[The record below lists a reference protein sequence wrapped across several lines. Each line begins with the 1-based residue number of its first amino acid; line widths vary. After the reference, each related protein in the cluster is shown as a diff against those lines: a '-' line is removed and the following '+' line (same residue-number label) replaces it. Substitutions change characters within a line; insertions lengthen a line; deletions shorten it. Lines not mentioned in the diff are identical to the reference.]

1 VAQLS
6 VAKEG
11 INGLDN
17 GLISSVVD
25 VKMKDM
31 AGRLGRVLI
40 SVDVSPS
47 EGVDLLFSLN
57 NKKKIAVAVEGSPQ
71 YLPLQG
77 ISVLELVN
85 HDESKPMSK
94 RCAS

>member
-47 EGVDLLFSLN
+47 EGVDRLFWVSDQP
-57 NKKKIAVAVEGSPQ
+57 KVAVAMKGSPQ

>member
-1 VAQLS
+1 MAQLS

-47 EGVDLLFSLN
+47 EGVDRLFWVADQP
-57 NKKKIAVAVEGSPQ
+57 KVAVAVEGSPQ

-77 ISVLELVN
+77 ISVWN
-85 HDESKPMSK
+85 SSTMTSPN
-94 RCAS
+94 R